1 MFKKLMSAVA
11 AAALCV
17 SLAACGATATSEAA
31 AEATATPAPAVTE
44 APAEE
49 TASAETA
56 DGALRVA
63 GLKGPTTMGLV
74 NLMAGEDAADYDF
87 EMYGKADEIVPQ
99 LVKGE
104 LDAAAVP
111 ANLAA
116 TLYQKTNGA
125 IEVAC
130 INTLGVLYVVEN
142 GETVNSVEDLKGKT
156 IVTTGKGTTPE
167 YVLRYILTENGVDP
181 DSDVTLDFYSEAT
194 EALAQLQAGTST
206 IAMLPQPFVT
216 SALAQVEGLRVA
228 LDMNEEWEKVAG
240 SKLVTGVLVAR
251 KDAVEA
257 DPARFAAFMDG
268 YKASVE
274 AANTDLENTAALCE
288 QYGIVA
294 KAALAQK
301 ALPNCNIVFETGDE
315 MKTDLETYFNVL
327 YAADPT
333 SVGGQ
338 LPAGLG
344 LRGPR
349 QHGPGGQLH
358 RPDAGEGAPGWLAP
372 QQGGARLVKCHLQGV
387 LEGVVHLLRRTV
399 QLPAPHTDR
408 SLPHPLGPVHLGADG
423 GPHGAAAQGEAG
435 GVGLPLQCT
444 ALPGGIFRPL
454 LREEGEHHLL
464 HRVFIALRLVVIVV
478 QIQIQ
483 LHSPPSSRE
492 KSSGR
497 RPLSSAWPPSGR
509 GCSSAPAPGWRWPRG
524 RDRRGSPPSAP
535 PAASGTA

>member
-17 SLAACGATATSEAA
+17 SLVACGATATSEAA

-56 DGALRVA
+56 DGALGVA

-181 DSDVTLDFYSEAT
+181 DNDVTLDFYSEAT

-338 LPAGLG
+338 LPA
-344 LRGPR
+344 
-349 QHGPGGQLH
+349 
-358 RPDAGEGAPGWLAP
+358 DDFYYAG
-372 QQGGARLVKCHLQGV
+372 
-387 LEGVVHLLRRTV
+387 
-399 QLPAPHTDR
+399 
-408 SLPHPLGPVHLGADG
+408 
-423 GPHGAAAQGEAG
+423 
-435 GVGLPLQCT
+435 
-444 ALPGGIFRPL
+444 
-454 LREEGEHHLL
+454 
-464 HRVFIALRLVVIVV
+464 
-478 QIQIQ
+478 
-483 LHSPPSSRE
+483 
-492 KSSGR
+492 
-497 RPLSSAWPPSGR
+497 
-509 GCSSAPAPGWRWPRG
+509 
-524 RDRRGSPPSAP
+524 
-535 PAASGTA
+535 

>member
-56 DGALRVA
+56 DGVLRVA

-142 GETVNSVEDLKGKT
+142 GETVNSVENLKGKT

-181 DSDVTLDFYSEAT
+181 DNDVTLDFYSEAT

-338 LPAGLG
+338 LPA
-344 LRGPR
+344 
-349 QHGPGGQLH
+349 
-358 RPDAGEGAPGWLAP
+358 DDFYYAG
-372 QQGGARLVKCHLQGV
+372 
-387 LEGVVHLLRRTV
+387 
-399 QLPAPHTDR
+399 
-408 SLPHPLGPVHLGADG
+408 
-423 GPHGAAAQGEAG
+423 
-435 GVGLPLQCT
+435 
-444 ALPGGIFRPL
+444 
-454 LREEGEHHLL
+454 
-464 HRVFIALRLVVIVV
+464 
-478 QIQIQ
+478 
-483 LHSPPSSRE
+483 
-492 KSSGR
+492 
-497 RPLSSAWPPSGR
+497 
-509 GCSSAPAPGWRWPRG
+509 
-524 RDRRGSPPSAP
+524 
-535 PAASGTA
+535 

>member
-31 AEATATPAPAVTE
+31 AEATVTPAPAVTE

-49 TASAETA
+49 TDSAETA

-181 DSDVTLDFYSEAT
+181 DNDVTFDFYSEAT

-338 LPAGLG
+338 LPA
-344 LRGPR
+344 
-349 QHGPGGQLH
+349 
-358 RPDAGEGAPGWLAP
+358 DDFYYAG
-372 QQGGARLVKCHLQGV
+372 
-387 LEGVVHLLRRTV
+387 
-399 QLPAPHTDR
+399 
-408 SLPHPLGPVHLGADG
+408 
-423 GPHGAAAQGEAG
+423 
-435 GVGLPLQCT
+435 
-444 ALPGGIFRPL
+444 
-454 LREEGEHHLL
+454 
-464 HRVFIALRLVVIVV
+464 
-478 QIQIQ
+478 
-483 LHSPPSSRE
+483 
-492 KSSGR
+492 
-497 RPLSSAWPPSGR
+497 
-509 GCSSAPAPGWRWPRG
+509 
-524 RDRRGSPPSAP
+524 
-535 PAASGTA
+535 

>member
-1 MFKKLMSAVA
+1 MFKKLMSVVA
-11 AAALCV
+11 TAALCV

-31 AEATATPAPAVTE
+31 AEATATPAPAATE

-87 EMYGKADEIVPQ
+87 EMYGKADEIVPL

-181 DSDVTLDFYSEAT
+181 DNDVTLDFYSEAT

-288 QYGIVA
+288 EYGIVA

-338 LPAGLG
+338 LPA
-344 LRGPR
+344 
-349 QHGPGGQLH
+349 
-358 RPDAGEGAPGWLAP
+358 DDFYYAG
-372 QQGGARLVKCHLQGV
+372 
-387 LEGVVHLLRRTV
+387 
-399 QLPAPHTDR
+399 
-408 SLPHPLGPVHLGADG
+408 
-423 GPHGAAAQGEAG
+423 
-435 GVGLPLQCT
+435 
-444 ALPGGIFRPL
+444 
-454 LREEGEHHLL
+454 
-464 HRVFIALRLVVIVV
+464 
-478 QIQIQ
+478 
-483 LHSPPSSRE
+483 
-492 KSSGR
+492 
-497 RPLSSAWPPSGR
+497 
-509 GCSSAPAPGWRWPRG
+509 
-524 RDRRGSPPSAP
+524 
-535 PAASGTA
+535 

>member
-1 MFKKLMSAVA
+1 MFKKLMSAVV

-17 SLAACGATATSEAA
+17 SLAACGATAASEAA
-31 AEATATPAPAVTE
+31 AEETAAPAPAATE

-56 DGALRVA
+56 GGALRVA

-87 EMYGKADEIVPQ
+87 EMYGKADEIVPL

-142 GETVNSVEDLKGKT
+142 GDTVNSVEDLKGKT

-167 YVLRYILTENGVDP
+167 YVLRYILSENGVDP
-181 DSDVTLDFYSEAT
+181 DNDVTLDFYSEAT
-194 EALAQLQAGTST
+194 EALAQLQAGAST

-216 SALAQVEGLRVA
+216 SALAQVDGLRVA
-228 LDMNEEWEKVAG
+228 LDMNEEWKKVAG

-274 AANTDLENTAALCE
+274 AANTDLEGTAALCE

-315 MKTDLETYFNVL
+315 MKADLETYFNVL
-327 YAADPT
+327 YAADPS

-338 LPAGLG
+338 LPA
-344 LRGPR
+344 
-349 QHGPGGQLH
+349 
-358 RPDAGEGAPGWLAP
+358 DDFYYAG
-372 QQGGARLVKCHLQGV
+372 
-387 LEGVVHLLRRTV
+387 
-399 QLPAPHTDR
+399 
-408 SLPHPLGPVHLGADG
+408 
-423 GPHGAAAQGEAG
+423 
-435 GVGLPLQCT
+435 
-444 ALPGGIFRPL
+444 
-454 LREEGEHHLL
+454 
-464 HRVFIALRLVVIVV
+464 
-478 QIQIQ
+478 
-483 LHSPPSSRE
+483 
-492 KSSGR
+492 
-497 RPLSSAWPPSGR
+497 
-509 GCSSAPAPGWRWPRG
+509 
-524 RDRRGSPPSAP
+524 
-535 PAASGTA
+535 